1 MKNDSTTNEPLHPE
15 LHRLLIKC
23 ALLENVDPQMAC
35 NRARAMT
42 PRRRKILLAGLIKL
56 SRRLPECSFDSEH
69 DQRGIHAMIE
79 RPSPAWRRAVHA
91 E

>member
-1 MKNDSTTNEPLHPE
+1 MKNESTANEPLHPE

-23 ALLENVDPQMAC
+23 ALLEGVDPQMAC

-42 PRRRKILLAGLIKL
+42 PRRRKRLMAGLIKL
-56 SRRLPECSFDSEH
+56 SRRRTEYSFDSEH

-79 RPSPAWRRAVHA
+79 RPSAAWRGAVNA